1 MYSVPPPTFMYIKR
15 SPLTFFGNM
24 WKNRNL
30 IIPDRGYCTSVDF
43 KMGFPPISLI
53 ISKKVKPSSTWVR
66 KNC

>member
-1 MYSVPPPTFMYIKR
+1 MYIKR

-30 IIPDRGYCTSVDF
+30 IIPDRGYCTLVDF
-43 KMGFPPISLI
+43 KMGFHSMNLI
-53 ISKKVKPSSTWVR
+53 ISKKVKPSGTWVM